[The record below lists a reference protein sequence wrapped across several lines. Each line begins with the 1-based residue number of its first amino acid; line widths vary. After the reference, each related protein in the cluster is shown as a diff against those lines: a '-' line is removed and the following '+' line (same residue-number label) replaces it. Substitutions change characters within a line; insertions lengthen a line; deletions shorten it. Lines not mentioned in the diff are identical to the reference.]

1 MLTTI
6 LLLIAGLLALLAIV
20 AALQPST
27 FAIKRQALIHAPA
40 AALFAQVNE
49 LENWRNWSPWEEVDP
64 ALKRTYSGPRGGV
77 GATYSWEGNNK
88 VGTGRMTITDIRP
101 DEAIWIKLE
110 FFKPM
115 AGLCTA
121 QFTFRPDAAGTEVT
135 WTMTGRNNFLAK
147 LFCLIISSE
156 KMIGGQFEKG
166 LAKLKALLEAP
177 VRV

>member
-1 MLTTI
+1 
-6 LLLIAGLLALLAIV
+6 
-20 AALQPST
+20 
-27 FAIKRQALIHAPA
+27 
-40 AALFAQVNE
+40 
-49 LENWRNWSPWEEVDP
+49 
-64 ALKRTYSGPRGGV
+64 
-77 GATYSWEGNNK
+77 
-88 VGTGRMTITDIRP
+88 MTITDIRP